1 MAKEH
6 LGIQEPAYVLLGKI
20 EAKPMYL
27 LEVRSARGKAFLNQ
41 GLVDMFFFFFFFFSG
56 EDAPSQSKVFQGA
69 QCMIRPLTMD
79 WLVHV

>member
-41 GLVDMFFFFFFFFSG
+41 GLVDMFFFFFFRG
-56 EDAPSQSKVFQGA
+56 R
-69 QCMIRPLTMD
+69 MPLPKAKCFKA
-79 WLVHV
+79 LSA